1 MKTHGNV
8 LVVAAHP
15 DDEVLGCGGSM
26 AKWSKLGYK
35 VNVIILSE
43 GSTSRDKKRNRKNHK
58 EYLYELSICARNAC
72 QILGVQS
79 VELLDY
85 PDNRMDKVDLL
96 DIVKTVEAFIEKLK
110 PKIVVT
116 HHSGDLNIDHQIIHQ
131 AVMTACRPLPG
142 QTVKRILSFEVPSG
156 TEWQSQSNNRPFVP
170 NWYEDI
176 NESLKMKIKAL
187 EAYSSE
193 MREWPHSRSIRAVE
207 YLAKWRG
214 ASVGVEAAEAF
225 MLLREIN

>member
-26 AKWSKLGYK
+26 AKWSKLGYE

-43 GSTSRDKKRNRKNHK
+43 GSTSRDKKRDRKKHK
-58 EYLYELSICARNAC
+58 KYLHQLNICARNAC
-72 QILGVQS
+72 KILGVQS

-96 DIVKTVEAFIEKLK
+96 DIVKTVEAFIEKFK

-131 AVMTACRPLPG
+131 AVMTACRPILG
-142 QTVKRILSFEVPSG
+142 QTVKRILSFEVQSC

-170 NWYEDI
+170 NWFEDI
-176 NESLKMKIKAL
+176 TESLKVKIKGL
-187 EAYSSE
+187 EAYSPE

-225 MLLREIN
+225 MLLREVN